1 MFFFFFR
8 SVIFHT
14 NAGSVFGVASMFGD
28 GRRKKN
34 KRQDYYFNE
43 SLRKPGYSQIE
54 SF

>member
-1 MFFFFFR
+1 
-8 SVIFHT
+8 
-14 NAGSVFGVASMFGD
+14 MFGD